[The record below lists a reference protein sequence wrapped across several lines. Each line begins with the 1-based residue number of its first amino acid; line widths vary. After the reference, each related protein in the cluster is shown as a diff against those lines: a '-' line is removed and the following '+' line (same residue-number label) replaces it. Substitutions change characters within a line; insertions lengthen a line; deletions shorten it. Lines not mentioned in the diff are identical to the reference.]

1 MRNLVKEAAMMITR
15 RNLLLGGAAASLT
28 GCTLLDGLTGDSAL
42 RALLQQAEHL
52 TMASQRL
59 LMGDALA
66 PEFTLADI
74 RQGQHPNGSTAVDS
88 AEYLGLQQGGFA
100 GYALEVGGLVER
112 PLRLPYRDL
121 TALPAR
127 TQITRHDCVEGWSC
141 IAQWTGVPLSL
152 ILDQAR
158 PLLNARYVVFHCFDA
173 IERGL
178 AGEVLYYESIDMVDA
193 RHPQTILA
201 WGLNGQPLPMANGA
215 PLRLRVERQL
225 GYKMAKFIRRIE
237 VVDSLAGLGSGRGS
251 YWADRGYEW
260 YAGI

>member
-1 MRNLVKEAAMMITR
+1 MITR
-15 RNLLLGGAAASLT
+15 RNLLLGGAAAGLS

-42 RALLQQAEHL
+42 RAVMQQAEHL
-52 TMASQRL
+52 TMATQRL
-59 LMGDALA
+59 LMGDRLA
-66 PEFTLADI
+66 PEFTQGDI

-88 AEYLGLQQGGFA
+88 AGYRDLQAGGFA
-100 GYALEVGGLVER
+100 GYRLEVGGLVER
-112 PLRLPYRDL
+112 PLSIPYRDL

-127 TQITRHDCVEGWSC
+127 SQITRHDCVEGWSC
-141 IAQWTGVPLSL
+141 IAKWTGVPLSL

-158 PLLNARYVVFHCFDA
+158 PLLNGRYVVFHCLDA
-173 IERGL
+173 IERSL

-201 WGLNGQPLPMANGA
+201 WAMNDRPLPMANGA

-225 GYKMAKFIRRIE
+225 GYKMAKFIQRIE
-237 VVDSLAGLGSGRGS
+237 VVDGFAGLGAGRGS